1 MPQITFQEAKQF
13 LNNITQKDKVA
24 IIYHD
29 DGDGFASGILFY
41 DWCKT
46 KKATT
51 KQFTFSFGKWDKKT
65 NLEKFNKIII
75 TDIAPDGLNEI
86 NPPSNKEIFYTD
98 HHPKNTPIPEKILA
112 FQTSDQGYIPS
123 SRTTGE
129 LTQLKP
135 WLSLAGTIS
144 DAGDLYPEN
153 ETFIDNLLKK
163 YNVTLDEFKQNISS
177 VITNTLVFFEENPS
191 KAFKIIQKINSLEEI
206 PKLKKYSEPIE
217 NEIGKFIKEYETKKE
232 KINNINLYYI
242 NPKFSTKVIII
253 NIISREN
260 PDEILIFLSPKK
272 SNPNILG
279 ISSRHQSS
287 KADLPSLLK
296 SGIKGL
302 ENANAGGHLR
312 AAGAQIQAEDLNQFK
327 QNLKNRKPFK

>member
-1 MPQITFQEAKQF
+1 MPKITFNQAKQF
-13 LNNITQKDKVA
+13 LNNINSKDKVA
-24 IIYHD
+24 IIHHD

-46 KKATT
+46 KKTT
-51 KQFTFSFGKWDKKT
+51 AEQFTFSFGKWNKKN
-65 NLEKFNKIII
+65 NLKKFNKIII
-75 TDIAPDGLNEI
+75 TDIAPDGLIEI
-86 NPPSNKEIFYTD
+86 NPPLDKEIFYTD
-98 HHPKNTPIPEKILA
+98 HHPKNIPIPEKILA
-112 FQTSDQGYIPS
+112 YQTSDQGYIPS
-123 SRTTGE
+123 SRTAGE

-153 ETFIDNLLKK
+153 EKFINNLLKK
-163 YNVTLDEFKQNISS
+163 YNITLDEFKQNISS
-177 VITNTLVFFEENPS
+177 LITNTIIFFDKNPN

-217 NEIGKFIKEYETKKE
+217 NEIEKFIKEYERKKE

-242 NPKFSTKVIII
+242 NPKFSIKGIII
-253 NIISREN
+253 NIISRKN

-279 ISSRHQSS
+279 ISSRHSSS
-287 KADLPSLLK
+287 KANLPSLLK

-312 AAGAQIQAEDLNQFK
+312 AAGAKIQSKDLNQFK
-327 QNLKNRKPFK
+327 QNLKNR